1 MSTAQPSVPRRLV
14 VWRHGETAYN
24 ASGRWQGQLDA
35 PLSDRGR
42 AQAAAAAKSLAA
54 YDVSRIVASDLS
66 RAADTA
72 KALADETGLSV
83 AFDARFREIDVGN
96 WAGLTTPEI
105 RQTQADLMDRINAGE
120 DLRRGETGETV
131 AEVVDRASA
140 GAQDLLADL
149 EPGETAVIATHGF
162 AARALCAEFVGIP
175 QRVALH
181 ALHGMSNCHW
191 ALLVERAGGW
201 QIAGWNVQQ
210 PAHVMA
216 GATSR

>member
-1 MSTAQPSVPRRLV
+1 MSAAPRRLI
-14 VWRHGETAYN
+14 VWRHGETSYN
-24 ASGRWQGQLDA
+24 AAGKWQGQFDA

-42 AQAAAAAKSLAA
+42 TQAVAAAKALAA

-72 KALADETGLSV
+72 RALADETGLTV
-83 AFDARFREIDVGN
+83 GFDPRFREINVGN

-105 RQTQADLMDRINAGE
+105 RETQRELLDRINAGE

-131 AEVVDRASA
+131 GEVAERVLA
-140 GAQDLLADL
+140 GARDLVEDL
-149 EPGETAVIATHGF
+149 EPGETATIATHGF
-162 AARALCAEFVGIP
+162 AARTLCAALSDIP
-175 QRVALH
+175 QQVAFH
-181 ALHGMSNCHW
+181 AFHGMSNCHW
-191 ALLVERAGGW
+191 ALLVERASGW

-216 GATSR
+216 GAISR